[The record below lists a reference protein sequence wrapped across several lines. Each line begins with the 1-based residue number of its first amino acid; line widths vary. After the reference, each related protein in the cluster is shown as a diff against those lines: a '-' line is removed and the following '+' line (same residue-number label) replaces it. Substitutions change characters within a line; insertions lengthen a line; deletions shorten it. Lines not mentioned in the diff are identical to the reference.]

1 MHFVMKDDW
10 KAEWRKHVIQVH
22 HGSCHWGDNAFTEEE
37 MRRYWPED
45 FENKTVED
53 MSEKQAAE
61 KAEKERLEK
70 EAAEKAAREQAE
82 REAAEK
88 AAKEQAELEAAER
101 AAKEQAELEA
111 AEQAA
116 KEKAELEA
124 AEKAAKEQ
132 AEREAAEQKTKQCH
146 KCGTEYEA
154 DAEHGCMCVYHEYIY
169 DAESGTYYTKST
181 RIW

>member
-82 REAAEK
+82 REAAE
-88 AAKEQAELEAAER
+88 
-101 AAKEQAELEA
+101 LEA

>member
-82 REAAEK
+82 REAAE
-88 AAKEQAELEAAER
+88 
-101 AAKEQAELEA
+101 LEA

-132 AEREAAEQKTKQCH
+132 AEREAVEQKTKQCH

>member
-82 REAAEK
+82 REAAE
-88 AAKEQAELEAAER
+88 
-101 AAKEQAELEA
+101 
-111 AEQAA
+111 
-116 KEKAELEA
+116 LEA

-132 AEREAAEQKTKQCH
+132 AEREAVEQKTKQCH

>member
-88 AAKEQAELEAAER
+88 AAKEQAE
-101 AAKEQAELEA
+101 
-111 AEQAA
+111 
-116 KEKAELEA
+116 
-124 AEKAAKEQ
+124 
-132 AEREAAEQKTKQCH
+132 REAAEQKTKQCH

>member
-88 AAKEQAELEAAER
+88 AAKEQAELEAAEQ
-101 AAKEQAELEA
+101 AAKEQ
-111 AEQAA
+111 
-116 KEKAELEA
+116 AELEA